1 MMKFFIVSILFTTL
15 LSCQVQYNNDIKFD
29 FSKVQ
34 ANNLA
39 YGNDGNSLYITLCGL
54 LNYKC
59 EKSESTRI
67 LEETKSEI
75 SNTSNTNTETT
86 TTTSTSTTENNTNT
100 NTPIDTNKQDNINNS
115 DTTTST
121 DTNTTKTDD
130 KINESQ
136 VIENKTEDKDD
147 DKDDANVLKQIDK
160 DQSQSLIVSE
170 KNTCTPY
177 SEQSNVDQNQLTLLV
192 ENKPF
197 KGLVIER
204 RGIIEK
210 ETFKLQLKCSQSD
223 ILTIE
228 DSNKDGYLFILTSSS
243 GCPILVYNPVTQF
256 FIDFKWL
263 FTIILWIVGIF
274 FLILGYQ
281 LAQLS
286 SMILASL
293 MGFGFTTIVIGEAT
307 LNSESSNAALWVV
320 IGSGVLVAFIYFNAS
335 MQRFFFLLF
344 NFGFSVGLILSLM
357 IQSLFYYTIETD
369 MMFFPLSISIVVSG
383 VILGLLGL
391 RYNLQMGIVSTSL
404 VGAYCLIRPIGF
416 IAGGYPNELLLT
428 KQAEYGFDINI
439 GYSVY
444 VYNIMIILVAILCGI
459 YQRKQHL
466 KRVALDDQL
475 QADIKYYEMG
485 NVEDEEKQKRQS
497 KNSDKNVTVIFA
509 KHLENQGEE
518 LQDKKR
524 HSHLTGSDIND

>member
-1 MMKFFIVSILFTTL
+1 MMKYFIVSILFTTL
-15 LSCQVQYNNDIKFD
+15 FSCQVQFNNDIKYD
-29 FSKVQ
+29 FSK
-34 ANNLA
+34 AKAINLV

-54 LNYKC
+54 LDYKC
-59 EKSESTRI
+59 EKQSNKRI
-67 LEETKSEI
+67 LEEINSE
-75 SNTSNTNTETT
+75 SGTTSSST
-86 TTTSTSTTENNTNT
+86 TTTSTESTSENKSTTETKNDENKEGENSNSSSSTT
-100 NTPIDTNKQDNINNS
+100 IDTK
-115 DTTTST
+115 TPPE
-121 DTNTTKTDD
+121 TDD
-130 KINESQ
+130 KISESQ
-136 VIENKTEDKDD
+136 VIENKTDDDD
-147 DKDDANVLKQIDK
+147 DKENKNVLKIIDK

-170 KNTCTPY
+170 KNTCTPF
-177 SEQSNVDQNQLTLLV
+177 SEQSNVDANQLNLLV
-192 ENKPF
+192 DNKPF
-197 KGLVIER
+197 QGLIIER
-204 RGIIEK
+204 RGIVEK
-210 ETFKLQLKCSQSD
+210 ETFKLQLKCSESD
-223 ILTIE
+223 IMTVE
-228 DSNKDGYLFILTSSS
+228 DWNKDGYLFILTSSS
-243 GCPILVYNPVTQF
+243 ACPILVYNPMTQF

-263 FTIILWIVGIF
+263 FCIILWVVGIF
-274 FLILGYQ
+274 LVLLGYQ

-286 SMILASL
+286 SMILGSI
-293 MGFGFTTIVIGEAT
+293 MGFGFTTIIIGEAA

-320 IGSGVLVAFIYFNAS
+320 VGSGVIVAFIYFNTS

-344 NFGFSVGLILSLM
+344 NFGFSVGLIISLM
-357 IQSLFYYTIETD
+357 IQSLFYYQIQTD
-369 MMFFPLSISIVVSG
+369 LMFFPLTISIIVSG

-404 VGAYCLIRPIGF
+404 VGSYCIIRPIGF

-428 KQAEYGFDINI
+428 KQAEYGFNIDI

-444 VYNIMIILVAILCGI
+444 IYNSMIILVAVFCGI

-518 LQDKKR
+518 LQDKKKR

>member
-15 LSCQVQYNNDIKFD
+15 LSCQVYYNSDIRFD
-29 FSKVQ
+29 FSNAQ

-39 YGNDGNSLYITLCGL
+39 YGNDGKSLFITLCGL

-59 EKSESTRI
+59 EKSKSTRI
-67 LEETKSEI
+67 LEETKSDS
-75 SNTSNTNTETT
+75 SNTPTTNTETT
-86 TTTSTSTTENNTNT
+86 NTNT
-100 NTPIDTNKQDNINNS
+100 STNENKTNTDTVIDKNQDGNIDKS

-121 DTNTTKTDD
+121 DTNTPAIDD
-130 KINESQ
+130 QKSESQ
-136 VIENKTEDKDD
+136 VIENKTNDEKNDKDD
-147 DKDDANVLKQIDK
+147 DANELKYVNNDK
-160 DQSQSLIVSE
+160 TQSLIVAQ

-177 SEQSNVDQNQLTLLV
+177 SEQSNVDPNQLTLLV

-197 KGLVIER
+197 QGLVIER
-204 RGIIEK
+204 RGIVEK
-210 ETFKLQLKCSQSD
+210 ETFKLKLKCSESD
-223 ILTIE
+223 VMTIE
-228 DSNKDGYLFILTSSS
+228 DTDKDGYLFILTTSSA
-243 GCPILVYNPVTQF
+243 CPILVYNPITQF
-256 FIDFKWL
+256 FMDFKLL
-263 FTIILWIVGIF
+263 FVVILWVVGIF
-274 FLILGYQ
+274 LLLLGYQ

-286 SMILASL
+286 SMILAVL

-307 LNSESSNAALWVV
+307 LNSDSSYAATWVV
-320 IGSGVLVAFIYFNAS
+320 VGSGVLVAFIYFNAS

-344 NFGFSVGLILSLM
+344 NFGFSVGVILSLM
-357 IQSLFYYTIETD
+357 IQSLFYYSIETD
-369 MMFFPLSISIVVSG
+369 LMFFPLTISIIVSG
-383 VILGLLGL
+383 GILGLLGL

-416 IAGGYPNELLLT
+416 LAGGYPNELLLT
-428 KQAEYGFDINI
+428 KKAEYGFDIDI
-439 GYSVY
+439 EYSVY
-444 VYNIMIILVAILCGI
+444 AYNAVIILVAIFFGI
-459 YQRKQHL
+459 FQRRQHL

-475 QADIKYYEMG
+475 QADIRYYEMG

>member
-1 MMKFFIVSILFTTL
+1 MMNIFIVSILFTTL
-15 LSCQVQYNNDIKFD
+15 LSCQVQYNNDLKFD
-29 FSKVQ
+29 FSNVQ
-34 ANNLA
+34 ANNLV
-39 YGNDGNSLYITLCGL
+39 YGNDGKSLYITLCGL

-59 EKSESTRI
+59 EKQESTRV
-67 LEETKSEI
+67 LEETKTETNNASTDTATTTTDTEK
-75 SNTSNTNTETT
+75 SNENNASTEPTTDTKKEDNNTNSD
-86 TTTSTSTTENNTNT
+86 TTSTST
-100 NTPIDTNKQDNINNS
+100 DTNIPQIDDK
-115 DTTTST
+115 TTDEKKTND
-121 DTNTTKTDD
+121 DTN
-130 KINESQ
+130 I
-136 VIENKTEDKDD
+136 
-147 DKDDANVLKQIDK
+147 LKQVDK
-160 DQSQSLIVSE
+160 DQSQSLIVAE

-177 SEQSNVDQNQLTLLV
+177 SEQSNVDTNQLTLLV

-197 KGLVIER
+197 EGLVIER

-210 ETFKLQLKCSQSD
+210 ETFKLQLKCSESD
-223 ILTIE
+223 VLTVQ
-228 DSNKDGYLFILTSSS
+228 DSDKDGYLFILTTSSA
-243 GCPILVYNPVTQF
+243 CPILVYNPVTQF
-256 FIDFKWL
+256 FIDFKWM
-263 FTIILWIVGIF
+263 FSIVLWVIGIF
-274 FLILGYQ
+274 FLLFGYQ

-286 SMILASL
+286 SMILASI

-307 LNSESSNAALWVV
+307 LNSESSNAALCVV

-344 NFGFSVGLILSLM
+344 NFGFSVGVIISLM
-357 IQSLFYYTIETD
+357 IQSIFYYTIETD
-369 MMFFPLSISIVVSG
+369 LMFFPLTTSIVTSG

-391 RYNLQMGIVSTSL
+391 RFNLQMGIVSTSL

-428 KQAEYGFDINI
+428 KQAEYGFDIKT

-444 VYNIMIILVAILCGI
+444 VYNVMIILVAIFCGVF
-459 YQRKQHL
+459 QRRQHL

>member
-29 FSKVQ
+29 FSKAQ
-34 ANNLA
+34 AINLA
-39 YGNDGNSLYITLCGL
+39 YGNDGKSLYITLCGL

-59 EKSESTRI
+59 EKPKSTRI
-67 LEETKSEI
+67 LEETKSDS
-75 SNTSNTNTETT
+75 SNTPTTNTNTETT
-86 TTTSTSTTENNTNT
+86 TTNENENKTNT
-100 NTPIDTNKQDNINNS
+100 DAAIDTNQDGNIDKSN
-115 DTTTST
+115 TTTST
-121 DTNTTKTDD
+121 DTNTPVLDD
-130 KINESQ
+130 KTSESQ
-136 VIENKTEDKDD
+136 VIENKTSDDKD
-147 DKDDANVLKQIDK
+147 DDANVLKQVDN
-160 DQSQSLIVSE
+160 DQTQSLIVAE

-177 SEQSNVDQNQLTLLV
+177 SEQNNVDANQLTLLV

-197 KGLVIER
+197 QGLVIER
-204 RGIIEK
+204 RGIVEK
-210 ETFKLQLKCSQSD
+210 ETFKLQLKCSESD
-223 ILTIE
+223 AMTVV
-228 DSNKDGYLFILTSSS
+228 DTDKDGYLFILTTSSA
-243 GCPILVYNPVTQF
+243 CPILVYNPITQF

-263 FTIILWIVGIF
+263 FIVILWVVGIF
-274 FLILGYQ
+274 FLLLGYQ

-286 SMILASL
+286 SMILAIL

-307 LNSESSNAALWVV
+307 LNSNSSHAATWVV

-344 NFGFSVGLILSLM
+344 NFGFSVGVILSLM
-357 IQSLFYYTIETD
+357 VQSLFYYSIETD
-369 MMFFPLSISIVVSG
+369 LMFFPLSISIIVSG
-383 VILGLLGL
+383 GILGLLGL

-404 VGAYCLIRPIGF
+404 VGAYCLIRPICF
-416 IAGGYPNELLLT
+416 LVGGYPNELLLT

-444 VYNIMIILVAILCGI
+444 VYNVVIILVAIICGVF
-459 YQRKQHL
+459 QRRQHL

-475 QADIKYYEMG
+475 QADINYYEMG

-524 HSHLTGSDIND
+524 HSHLTGSDINE